1 VANDPKGI
9 FISYRRDE
17 TAGYA
22 GWLSDAL
29 NERFGE
35 HRVFRDIDSIEPG
48 LDFVEAIERAIDSS
62 TVLLVVIGKNWL
74 TASDARGQ
82 PRLQNPEDYV
92 RLEIATALKR
102 NIRVVPLL
110 MPGASMPQRSELP
123 DDLVGLTRRNAFP
136 MNDSSWR
143 DDARRLIGQL
153 ERVVGGSEGNG
164 TRERDKPPQQSPP
177 RALRPRPPRPSQ
189 EARLLAWTLAWMWYG
204 LKLAA
209 GSVQMWSW
217 PKLAA
222 GSVLIVALLGAVS
235 YLWWYL
241 MTHT

>member
-29 NERFGE
+29 NDCFGE

-62 TVLLVVIGKNWL
+62 DVVLVVIGKNWL
-74 TASDARGQ
+74 TATDESGQ
-82 PRLQNPEDYV
+82 PRLQNPDDYV
-92 RLEIATALKR
+92 RLEIASALKR

-110 MPGASMPQRSELP
+110 MPGASMPHRNELP

-153 ERVVGGSEGNG
+153 ERVVEGSERNRI
-164 TRERDKPPQQSPP
+164 RERDKSPQGSPP
-177 RALRPRPPRPSQ
+177 GSFHTRLPRPSQ
-189 EARLLAWTLAWMWYG
+189 EVGRQALAGMLSGLKIGAWIVLVLVVVVLLLFLLSWYG
-204 LKLAA
+204 AF
-209 GSVQMWSW
+209 
-217 PKLAA
+217 
-222 GSVLIVALLGAVS
+222 
-235 YLWWYL
+235 
-241 MTHT
+241 